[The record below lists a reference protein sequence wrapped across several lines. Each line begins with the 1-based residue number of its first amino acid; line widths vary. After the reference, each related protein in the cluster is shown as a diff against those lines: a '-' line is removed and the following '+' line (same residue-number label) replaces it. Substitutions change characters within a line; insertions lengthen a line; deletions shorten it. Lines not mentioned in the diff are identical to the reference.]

1 MQSTTHSESSFYF
14 LAHVMLDFLG
24 VVTKVS
30 RRFQQDKLIV
40 LEIPT
45 IIDDCI
51 DNLSGLIDQ
60 SKKSFNFSIKEV

>member
-1 MQSTTHSESSFYF
+1 
-14 LAHVMLDFLG
+14 MLDFLG

-40 LEIPT
+40 LEIQT

-60 SKKSFNFSIKEV
+60 SGDYQKSFNFNIKEV

>member
-1 MQSTTHSESSFYF
+1 
-14 LAHVMLDFLG
+14 MLDFLG

-30 RRFQQDKLIV
+30 RRFQHNKLIV

>member
-1 MQSTTHSESSFYF
+1 
-14 LAHVMLDFLG
+14 MLDFLG

-60 SKKSFNFSIKEV
+60 SGDYQKSFNIKEV

>member
-1 MQSTTHSESSFYF
+1 MTRSELLFYF

-24 VVTKVS
+24 VFAMVS

-60 SKKSFNFSIKEV
+60 SKNHLISVLQKFDAD

>member
-1 MQSTTHSESSFYF
+1 
-14 LAHVMLDFLG
+14 MLDFLG
-24 VVTKVS
+24 VVAKVS
-30 RRFQQDKLIV
+30 RRFQQDKLMV

-51 DNLSGLIDQ
+51 DILSGLIDQ

>member
-1 MQSTTHSESSFYF
+1 MTRSESSFYF